1 MMRLGFSLIVLLFF
15 LLALLLFPIFF
26 FMGVGAAFG
35 ALGIPRYIVPS
46 LLLVSLIGSMINI
59 PVYTSE
65 RYDQQVEYY
74 YFSQKWASHKSRV
87 YLNLGGCIMPLGI
100 SIYVLCCKFSVE
112 IFLSVVITAI
122 IVAAVSKKF
131 ARVVPRL
138 GITMPM
144 FIPPIIAALAAVI
157 SGSILNIEEGVFI
170 ASYAGGIIGVLVGAD
185 ILNLRKVMKMGA
197 PRISI
202 GGAGTFDGIFLTGIF
217 SVILVAFLT

>member
-1 MMRLGFSLIVLLFF
+1 
-15 LLALLLFPIFF
+15 
-26 FMGVGAAFG
+26 
-35 ALGIPRYIVPS
+35 
-46 LLLVSLIGSMINI
+46 
-59 PVYTSE
+59 
-65 RYDQQVEYY
+65 
-74 YFSQKWASHKSRV
+74 
-87 YLNLGGCIMPLGI
+87 MPLGI

-202 GGAGTFDGIFLTGIF
+202 GGARTFDGIFLTGIF